1 MTNKQKAEFFKK
13 KKISEQKA
21 QFLADQLDKSAGYLH
36 AYSVF
41 YQGALSGIETTE
53 REYIPCKAI
62 NVDGDWY
69 VIPNELHEQFCEDA
83 EDEELIESGEFSNK
97 YSEYATGGDLNLI
110 QLYVKKP

>member
-1 MTNKQKAEFFKK
+1 MRLIKAKMTN
-13 KKISEQKA
+13 EQKS

-53 REYIPCKAI
+53 REYTPCKVDC
-62 NVDGDWY
+62 VDGDWY
-69 VIPNELHEQFCEDA
+69 VIPNELHEQFCKDA
-83 EDEELIESGEFSNK
+83 EDEELIESGDFSDK
-97 YSEYATGGDLNLI
+97 YSKYATGGDLNLV

>member
-1 MTNKQKAEFFKK
+1 MT
-13 KKISEQKA
+13 SEQKA

-62 NVDGDWY
+62 DVGGDWY
-69 VIPNELHEQFCEDA
+69 VIPNELYEQFCKDAKDEKLVEDG
-83 EDEELIESGEFSNK
+83 DFSDK
-97 YSEYATGGDLNLI
+97 YDEYATGGDLNLI